1 MRVVYYICADPDW
14 GHVTGHVWD
23 VLKEEGYLEV
33 PAGFECDGKQVFKY
47 EDGEHEYWLVPTDI
61 AICRDYDRYLPFM
74 NEHFADFDMAGM
86 VTWHEGAAAVPNV
99 LTCHSIGDMD
109 SGYFSKGAPRF
120 MRNIMR
126 SMRRHLDDLGYDHY
140 SVSTEGTHWSG
151 VHNGVGKPELIV
163 EYPVPIVDIEVG
175 SDPSSWDDV
184 TACRALTRSLF
195 EIFKDDGAK
204 VHNLLCVG
212 GVHFDP
218 NFAQAVFTDWEGTD
232 GGVESF
238 GVSHILANQWL
249 VTGDYGS
256 EEGFEKA
263 VSCVEAI
270 DGGIDAVVMHDKAKA
285 DFKNLARAIGEKY
298 GVPVFKHQKLRKPET
313 LGL

>member
-1 MRVVYYICADPDW
+1 MKAVYYICNDPDW
-14 GHVTGHVWD
+14 GHVTGHVWNI
-23 VLKEEGYLEV
+23 LKEEGYLEN
-33 PAGFECDGKQVFKY
+33 PTDIRCDGDTVYKY
-47 EDGEHEYWLVPTDI
+47 EAGGNEFWLVPTDF
-61 AICRDYDRYLPFM
+61 AICLDYEKYLPVM
-74 NEHFADFDMAGM
+74 NEYFADFDMAGM
-86 VTWHEGAAAVPNV
+86 VTWHEGAAAMENV

-109 SGYFSKGAPRF
+109 SGHFSKGAPRF

-126 SMRRHLDDLGYDHY
+126 AMRRNLDALGYDHY
-140 SVSTEGTHWSG
+140 AVSTEGTHWSG
-151 VHNGVGKPELIV
+151 VHNGIGKPELIE

-184 TACRALTRSLF
+184 NACRALTRSLF
-195 EIFKDDGAK
+195 EMFNDDGAK
-204 VHNLLCVG
+204 LHNLLCVG

-218 NFAQAVFTDWEGTD
+218 NFAAAVFTDWDGTEGT
-232 GGVESF
+232 ESF

-256 EEGFEKA
+256 DEGFEKA
-263 VSCVEAI
+263 VNCVEAI

-285 DFKNLARAIGEKY
+285 DFKNMARSIAEKY
-298 GVPVFKHQKLRKPET
+298 GVPVFKHQKLRKPES